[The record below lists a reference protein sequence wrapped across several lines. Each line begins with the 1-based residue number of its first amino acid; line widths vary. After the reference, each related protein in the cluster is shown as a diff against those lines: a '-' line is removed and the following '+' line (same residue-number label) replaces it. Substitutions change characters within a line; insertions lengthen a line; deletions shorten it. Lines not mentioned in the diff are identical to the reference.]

1 MASRVLQ
8 KVDQIGVNISW
19 RSREACAWRSSGCNR
34 AFDTK
39 TRCSSPR
46 TIHVFLSILVENLFV
61 SRPVSDP
68 EQIEDVKILAEYVA
82 LIHAPYFLQSPL
94 AVSAPRQDRDFWI
107 DIHNYKKCFKE
118 GDVEYDMLEAVLRIM
133 QMNHLWYLT
142 EELVIFALF
151 DDNLDDGERKSMA
164 HNLLSTPRPIQF
176 KPGENKLIS
185 I

>member
-1 MASRVLQ
+1 MKIYLYL
-8 KVDQIGVNISW
+8 DQYQI
-19 RSREACAWRSSGCNR
+19 
-34 AFDTK
+34 
-39 TRCSSPR
+39 
-46 TIHVFLSILVENLFV
+46 
-61 SRPVSDP
+61 DP

-107 DIHNYKKCFKE
+107 DIHNYQKCFKE
-118 GDVEYDMLEAVLRIM
+118 DDVEYDMLEAVRRIM

-142 EELVIFALF
+142 QELVILDMF

-164 HNLLSTPRPIQF
+164 HNLLSTPCPIQF
-176 KPGENKLIS
+176 TPYENKLIS